1 MAKSI
6 FLPLLVSLF
15 VSACGASAAEFSDVF
30 LPGNF
35 FSPEPGKKSA
45 PAFTRKPANAED
57 GPSVPTIDQIRLIPS
72 LSAEQNK
79 KVSAFFETFRPDM
92 KELNEKLKS
101 IKNDATKSEEIKKEE
116 TEKIKVE
123 QIARRQRLLDEIKSV
138 VTDAQMNELARLKQ
152 GEVFS
157 TYSEAATKPETK

>member
-6 FLPLLVSLF
+6 FLTLLVILLF
-15 VSACGASAAEFSDVF
+15 YAAGANAAEYSDVF

-35 FSPEPGKKSA
+35 FSPEPGKKGA
-45 PAFTRKPANAED
+45 PAFTKKPANAED

-72 LSAEQNK
+72 LTGEQNK
-79 KVSAFFETFRPDM
+79 KVSVFFETFRPDM

-101 IKNDATKSEEIKKEE
+101 IKNDATKTEELKKEE
-116 TEKIKVE
+116 TEKIKAE
-123 QIARRQRLLDEIKSV
+123 QVARRQRLLDEIKTV

-157 TYSEAATKPETK
+157 TYVEAK

>member
-6 FLPLLVSLF
+6 FLTLLVILLF
-15 VSACGASAAEFSDVF
+15 YAAGANAAEYSDVF

-45 PAFTRKPANAED
+45 PAFTKKPANAED

-72 LSAEQNK
+72 LTGEQNK
-79 KVSAFFETFRPDM
+79 KVSVFFETFRPDM

-101 IKNDATKSEEIKKEE
+101 IKNDATKTEELKKEE
-116 TEKIKVE
+116 TEKIKAE
-123 QIARRQRLLDEIKSV
+123 QVARRQRLLDEIKTV

-157 TYSEAATKPETK
+157 TYVEAK